1 MAVDRTERL
10 LNLIL
15 CLLGAQR
22 AVPRTLLRSAVPSYA
37 DAPSDDA
44 FERMFE
50 RDKEELRGMG
60 VPVETVLSREGE
72 VEGYRIDA
80 GDYAMPEISFTAEE
94 LSVLGLA
101 AHAWTDAA
109 VSTPARSA
117 LRKVEAVVGSRG
129 ELPGGFW
136 RAGSPIRGEAELPVL
151 WASIRTRQIV
161 EFDYV
166 ALGEDGPSTR
176 EVHPWATV
184 RWKGAWYLAGWNPQ
198 RGDKRVYRLSR
209 IVGAVRP
216 LHSQFDPVDPGDV
229 RDLVASLAAP
239 EPDQVAVVHLPVG
252 RGDSLRERGRILPD
266 GRIELPYRTGDHLLS
281 EVLTS
286 GGSIVEPA
294 ELRAAARAELE
305 RVVHR
310 HAEIRDA

>member
-1 MAVDRTERL
+1 M
-10 LNLIL
+10 
-15 CLLGAQR
+15 
-22 AVPRTLLRSAVPSYA
+22 PSYA

-60 VPVETVLSREGE
+60 VPVETVVSSEGE

-101 AHAWTDAA
+101 AQAWTDAA
-109 VSTPARSA
+109 VSAPARSA
-117 LRKVEAVVGSRG
+117 LRKVEAIVGSRG

-136 RAGSPIRGEAELPVL
+136 RTGSPIRGEAELPVL
-151 WASIRTRQIV
+151 WAAIRTRQIV
-161 EFDYV
+161 AFDYV
-166 ALGEDGPSTR
+166 ALGEDQPTTR

-209 IVGAVRP
+209 IVGEVRP
-216 LHSQFDPVDPGDV
+216 LASQFEPVDPGDV
-229 RDLVASLAAP
+229 RDLVANLAAP
-239 EPDQVAVVHLPVG
+239 EPDQVAIVRLPVD

-266 GRIELPYRTGDHLLS
+266 GLIELSYRTGDHLLS

-286 GGSIVEPA
+286 GGSFAEPGA
-294 ELRAAARAELE
+294 LRAAARAELT
-305 RVVHR
+305 RVVRR
-310 HAEIRDA
+310 HSEVQDA